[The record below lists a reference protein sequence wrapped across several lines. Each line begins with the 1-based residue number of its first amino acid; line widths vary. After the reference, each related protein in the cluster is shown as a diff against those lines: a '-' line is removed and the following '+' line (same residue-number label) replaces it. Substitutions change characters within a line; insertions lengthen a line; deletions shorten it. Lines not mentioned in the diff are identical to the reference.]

1 MQLSLL
7 KMTIQWISHTAGR
20 FGSSRSSLQ
29 VSICLFAKRTN
40 EVEKTII
47 LYYRNTEFIITIIIQ
62 SELHMFSTSLL
73 LASSSLSL
81 YSLSVVSDSLASFSA
96 FCLLRKGEIPGQM
109 NPLTTIS
116 GLELMCSAF
125 STNHLEP
132 NSHIQGIFIS
142 TGSRVPGDL
151 IPGKPCNNIDKDL
164 IKTFL

>member
-20 FGSSRSSLQ
+20 FGSSRSFLQ

-47 LYYRNTEFIITIIIQ
+47 LYYCNTEFIITIIIQ
-62 SELHMFSTSLL
+62 SELHMFSTSSLL
-73 LASSSLSL
+73 VSSSLSL

-96 FCLLRKGEIPGQM
+96 FCLHRKGEIPGRM
-109 NPLTTIS
+109 NPLTTMS

-125 STNHLEP
+125 STNYLEP
-132 NSHIQGIFIS
+132 NSHIQGIS
-142 TGSRVPGDL
+142 TGSRVPISAESIPLSCSL
-151 IPGKPCNNIDKDL
+151 I
-164 IKTFL
+164 